1 MSTIHPPRTRRWAA
15 LALVSTLAFS
25 MVACS
30 SNSSTGDD
38 TTAPGESAGPIATTD
53 LISIAGTVP
62 EGPLFPADVTE
73 SNREVILRNIFAG
86 LVRVDATG
94 RVVNEVAESITTEDA
109 ITFTVVIKADAEF
122 ANGEAVTASSFVDA
136 WNWGAYGPNAQKSA
150 SNYAPIKGY
159 ADVHPA
165 EAGAKPTAETL
176 SGLKVVDDR
185 TFTVELTE
193 PNASF
198 IGQLTDGVFVPLP
211 TAFFEDQDTYAVTPI
226 GNGPYQLREAIDV
239 SDGVYLDVNPNY
251 TGTTAPKNKGL
262 YIRFYTS
269 LDTVYQ
275 DVLADNLDLGSA
287 SGGGLLTAQAD
298 FGDRFIS
305 GPGGP
310 TQTLSFPLWDE
321 FWGSE
326 NGLKVR
332 QAISHAIDRQAI
344 IDTIF
349 AGLAAPARDFTQEGL
364 GGWSDSIPGVEVLDY
379 DVDKAKALLAE
390 AGGYPRDTFNIYY
403 NGDGAHKEWVEAVA
417 NQVRENLGI
426 NAVPSPTTTFAEL
439 LEKIRD
445 HQLDGP
451 WRASNIPFNPGL
463 DDMLATGYSSQP
475 GSTTTSGYYS
485 QDFQDRLA
493 EGRRQTSL
501 DAANEY
507 FNEAQ
512 SILFRDLPVI
522 PLWYTYQTTIH
533 STKVQGVTLG
543 PIAGTPYYAIEKIG

>member
-1 MSTIHPPRTRRWAA
+1 MSTTHPPHPRRWAA
-15 LALVSTLAFS
+15 VVLASALALSLA
-25 MVACS
+25 ACS
-30 SNSSTGDD
+30 SADPSGDD
-38 TTAPGESAGPIATTD
+38 TTAPASESPPAVSTE

-73 SNREVILRNIFAG
+73 SNREVILRAIFDG
-86 LVRVDATG
+86 LVRVDQSGA
-94 RVVNEVAESITTEDA
+94 VVNEVAESITTEDA
-109 ITFTVVIKADAEF
+109 ITFTVAIKPTAQF
-122 ANGEAVTASSFVDA
+122 ANGEPVTAASFVDA
-136 WNWGAYGPNAQKSA
+136 WNWGAYGPNVQKSA
-150 SNYAPIKGY
+150 ANYAPIKGY

-165 EAGAKPTAETL
+165 EAGATPTAETL
-176 SGLKVVDDR
+176 SGLQVVDDH
-185 TFTVELTE
+185 TFTIELTE

-211 TAFFEDQDTYAVTPI
+211 EAFFADQDTYAVTPI

-239 SDGVYLDVNPNY
+239 SDGAYLEVNPNY
-251 TGTTAPKNKGL
+251 TGTRVPQNNGL

-275 DVLADNLDLGSA
+275 DVLANNLDLGSA
-287 SGGGLLTAQAD
+287 SGGGLLTAEAD

-310 TQTLSFPLWDE
+310 TQTLAFPLWDE

-349 AGLAAPARDFTQEGL
+349 VGLGAPARDFTQQGL

-379 DVDKAKALLAE
+379 DVAKAKALLAE
-390 AGGYPRDTFNIYY
+390 AGGYPRDALNIYY

-417 NQVRENLGI
+417 NQLRENLGI
-426 NAVPSPTTTFAEL
+426 NAVPAPTTTFAEL
-439 LEKIRD
+439 LEKIRN
-445 HQLDGP
+445 HELDGP

-463 DDMLATGYSSQP
+463 DDMLATGYAAQP
-475 GSTTTSGYYS
+475 GSTTAAGYYS

-507 FNEAQ
+507 FNKAQ
-512 SILFRDLPVI
+512 EILFRDLPVI

-533 STKVQGVTLG
+533 STQVTGVTLG
-543 PIAGTPYYAIEKIG
+543 PIAGTPYYLIKRVG